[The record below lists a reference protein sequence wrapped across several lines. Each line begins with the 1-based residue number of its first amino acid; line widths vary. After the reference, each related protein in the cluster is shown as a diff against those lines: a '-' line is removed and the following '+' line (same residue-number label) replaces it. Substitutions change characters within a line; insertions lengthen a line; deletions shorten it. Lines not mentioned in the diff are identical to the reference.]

1 MHCDA
6 ANARDTDWAQILQ
19 LYDQLLALAPAPVV
33 SLHRAVAVAE
43 VHGPGTALELL
54 GELELERYYLF
65 HAVRA
70 DLLRRLGREHEAA
83 LAYGAAIARVE
94 NTVERRF
101 LERRLAELEGA
112 AQARS

>member
-1 MHCDA
+1 
-6 ANARDTDWAQILQ
+6 
-19 LYDQLLALAPAPVV
+19 VV

-54 GELELERYYLF
+54 GELELELERYYLF